1 MADFIIFIY
10 KIIHF
15 VLNIYSIL
23 IIIDALLSWVPALKN
38 GSLGRLLGKLV
49 DPYIGTIERYVP
61 AIGGISFA
69 PVIGVFVLY
78 LAQNYVLPNF
88 FLLIWRLLG

>member
-1 MADFIIFIY
+1 M
-10 KIIHF
+10 
-15 VLNIYSIL
+15 
-23 IIIDALLSWVPALKN
+23 
-38 GSLGRLLGKLV
+38 GRLLGKLV